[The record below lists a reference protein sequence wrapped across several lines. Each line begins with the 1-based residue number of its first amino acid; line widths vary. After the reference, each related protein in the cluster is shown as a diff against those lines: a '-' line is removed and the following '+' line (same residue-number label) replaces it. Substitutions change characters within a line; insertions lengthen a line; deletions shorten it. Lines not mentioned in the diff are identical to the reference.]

1 MEEKLIKIASNILG
15 YDIDINDNLKES
27 GMDSLSIV
35 TLIVD
40 IEEEFNITFN
50 DSDLEP
56 SNLTTLN
63 DIKKVME
70 KYLWNYGI
78 I

>member
-15 YDIDINDNLKES
+15 YEIGINDNLKES

-70 KYLWNYGI
+70 KYL
-78 I
+78 

>member
-70 KYLWNYGI
+70 KYL
-78 I
+78 